1 MANENPAWIDNNK
14 ILHFIVINSLKMSPA
29 KKKGDASADDVE
41 AKINEIITDGIAGKD
56 AKMEVDYSET
66 TDQKVR

>member
-1 MANENPAWIDNNK
+1 M
-14 ILHFIVINSLKMSPA
+14 HFIVINSLKMSPA

-66 TDQKVR
+66 TDQKVC

>member
-1 MANENPAWIDNNK
+1 
-14 ILHFIVINSLKMSPA
+14 MSPA

-66 TDQKVR
+66 TDQKVGKKV

>member
-1 MANENPAWIDNNK
+1 M
-14 ILHFIVINSLKMSPA
+14 HFILSNTNCLKMSPA

-66 TDQKVR
+66 TDQKVC